1 VVEHLQL
8 TNMNTYYLM
17 TTEQK
22 DAVEAEVLF
31 QEPYSNIA
39 TDKWIVECTTG
50 GLDCVTEYASAEECR
65 EYVIENL
72 SVWDDLYGV

>member
-1 VVEHLQL
+1 
-8 TNMNTYYLM
+8 MNTYYLM

-22 DAVEAEVLF
+22 DTVEAEALF
-31 QEPYSNIA
+31 QEPYSNIT
-39 TDKWIVECTTG
+39 TDKWIVECTTK
-50 GLDCVTEYASAEECR
+50 GLDCITEYANAEECR

>member
-1 VVEHLQL
+1 MEEHLQL

-22 DAVEAEVLF
+22 DSVEAEVLF
-31 QEPYSNIA
+31 QEPYSNLVA
-39 TDKWIVECTTG
+39 DKWIVECTDN
-50 GLDCVTEYASAEECR
+50 GLDCITEYTSAEKCR
-65 EYVIENL
+65 QYVIENL